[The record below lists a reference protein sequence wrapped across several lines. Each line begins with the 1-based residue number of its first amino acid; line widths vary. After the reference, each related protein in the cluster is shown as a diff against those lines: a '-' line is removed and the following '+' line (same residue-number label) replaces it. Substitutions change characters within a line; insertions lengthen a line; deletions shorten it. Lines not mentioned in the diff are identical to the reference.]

1 MQDFTTQ
8 ANLEIRVRAATM
20 ADRQALVLFLSRA
33 AREENIE
40 AYDVLG
46 YLQEFALPV
55 AQVEAGQLVVAFR
68 GFAIVGLASIVF
80 RHDGEIEIDALLI
93 DPSAVRDQVAAGLIA
108 ACSAFAAKVAT
119 GGLHATAND
128 AAKSDLQ
135 RWGFETI
142 GIDESIEVSVA
153 HMMRRPI

>member
-1 MQDFTTQ
+1 MQDLTTQ
-8 ANLEIRVRAATM
+8 ANHDLRVRAATM

-46 YLQEFALPV
+46 YLREFALPV
-55 AQVEAGQLVVAFR
+55 AQVEAGQLIVAFR

-80 RHDGEIEIDALLI
+80 RHDGDIEIDAMLI
-93 DPSAVRDQVAAGLIA
+93 DPSAMRDQVAVGLIA
-108 ACSAFAAKVAT
+108 ACSAFAAKIT
-119 GGLHATAND
+119 SGGLHVTVND
-128 AAKSDLQ
+128 AAKAGLQ